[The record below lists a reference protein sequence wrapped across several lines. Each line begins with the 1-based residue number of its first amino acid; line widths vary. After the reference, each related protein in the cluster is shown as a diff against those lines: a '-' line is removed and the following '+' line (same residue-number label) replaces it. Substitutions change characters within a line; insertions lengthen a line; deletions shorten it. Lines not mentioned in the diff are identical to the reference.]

1 MKISHALM
9 AAALVS
15 SPLALAVPAQAE
27 DPDRTLAFSAFTALQ
42 AGGGWS
48 EGSITVTNKAAAE
61 YDSQHLVLEFGA
73 QQEIG
78 ADDLKVE
85 FADGSTPDSW
95 HAAPLVAM
103 DLGGSTNGHEGLAA
117 DLTGA
122 TVKVAPHATH
132 TFKIR
137 IKLLQTSHRA
147 LVTDLS
153 LQGHLAAGLDRT
165 GQAKDW
171 TVQAS
176 GGNVPLTGLDVA
188 LSGLPKAIPA
198 DGKAHPFQVTIKT
211 ANGFDWHLTK
221 ASFFLYTGD
230 GVKQP
235 TACDA
240 EIDVQNPA
248 DGSWHRVGLE
258 AVAMDEGDVDLTKW
272 GTGPVDNRTFN
283 ARIALG
289 KGYTSTS
296 STSIGFGFYPGAG
309 PNHFWTMAGF
319 AATPVNG
326 APACL
331 DLAAAPAA
339 SPSAAASAA
348 ATKPAPAKASAAAS
362 SAPLAET
369 GSDGTGLT
377 VGIATG
383 LLAVGATV
391 VVAARRRGRR
401 A

>member
-1 MKISHALM
+1 M
-9 AAALVS
+9 
-15 SPLALAVPAQAE
+15 
-27 DPDRTLAFSAFTALQ
+27 
-42 AGGGWS
+42 
-48 EGSITVTNKAAAE
+48 
-61 YDSQHLVLEFGA
+61 
-73 QQEIG
+73 
-78 ADDLKVE
+78 
-85 FADGSTPDSW
+85 
-95 HAAPLVAM
+95 
-103 DLGGSTNGHEGLAA
+103 
-117 DLTGA
+117 
-122 TVKVAPHATH
+122 
-132 TFKIR
+132 
-137 IKLLQTSHRA
+137 
-147 LVTDLS
+147 
-153 LQGHLAAGLDRT
+153 
-165 GQAKDW
+165 
-171 TVQAS
+171 QAS

-198 DGKAHPFQVTIKT
+198 DGKAHSFQVTIKT
-211 ANGFDWHLTK
+211 ANAFDWHLTK

-248 DGSWHRVGLE
+248 DGSWHRIGLE

-272 GTGPVDNRTFN
+272 ATGPVDNRTLN

-289 KGYTSTS
+289 KGYTSTA

-309 PNHFWTMAGF
+309 PNHFWTMTGF
-319 AATPVNG
+319 AATPVDG

-331 DLAAAPAA
+331 DLAAPAA
-339 SPSAAASAA
+339 SPSAAAS
-348 ATKPAPAKASAAAS
+348 TTTKKPAPAKASAS

-377 VGIATG
+377 AAIAAG

-391 VVAARRRGRR
+391 VVGARRRGRR

>member
-1 MKISHALM
+1 M

-15 SPLALAVPAQAE
+15 SPLALAVPAQAA
-27 DPDRTLAFSAFTALQ
+27 DPDRTLAFGTFTALQ

-48 EGSITVTNKAAAE
+48 EGSITVTNKADTE
-61 YDSQHLVLEFGA
+61 YDAQHLVVEFGS

-85 FADGSTPDSW
+85 FADGATPDSW
-95 HAAPLVAM
+95 HTAPMVAM
-103 DLGGSTNGHEGLAA
+103 DLSTAKDGHDGLAT

-122 TVKVAPHATH
+122 NVKVAPHATH

-137 IKLLQTSHRA
+137 IKLLQSSHQA
-147 LVTDLS
+147 LVDDLS
-153 LQGHLAAGLDRT
+153 LRGFLAAGLDQT

-171 TVQAS
+171 TVQATQRS
-176 GGNVPLTGLDVA
+176 APLTGLDVA
-188 LSGLPKAIPA
+188 VSGLPKAIPA

-272 GTGPVDNRTFN
+272 ATGPVDNRTLN
-283 ARIALG
+283 ARIAFG
-289 KGYTSTS
+289 KGYTSTPES
-296 STSIGFGFYPGAG
+296 SIGFGYYPGAG
-309 PNHFWTMAGF
+309 PNHFWAMAGF

-331 DLAAAPAA
+331 DLAAVPGA
-339 SPSAAASAA
+339 SPSVAASSA
-348 ATKPAPAKASAAAS
+348 ATKSAGAKASASAS

-377 VGIATG
+377 AAIAAG

-391 VVAARRRGRR
+391 VVGARRRGRR